1 MSEKQQLTIV
11 IDFHEPF
18 IKDDEFK
25 ALGYKVIRGNLGKG
39 NTDNFP
45 ECGDYYFKHENGEIL
60 IERKVMTDFDGS
72 MSSGHLFDQAQR
84 MREWAMESPNGTRH
98 CYIKT
103 IGNNAEYNKYAHV
116 DVKGRIGG
124 TESIQARYNIPVNNY
139 SYYINKKDVE
149 NKLPKEFG
157 FNWACHKLFRSLSEG
172 KFGEFRKS
180 DLFKYT
186 NPHNKKDFIDSR
198 DFYIHCFRGIQGVSE
213 VIAERIVDRLGIES
227 FEDLSI
233 NLNYESLKNG
243 VPKVGPKIARRIL
256 DHWNVI
262 L

>member
-1 MSEKQQLTIV
+1 MSEEKPTLV

-18 IKDDEFK
+18 TKDQEFE
-25 ALGYKVIRGNLGKG
+25 ALGYNIIRGNLGK
-39 NTDNFP
+39 DNKEGYP
-45 ECGDYYFKHENGEIL
+45 ECGDYYFAHPNGEIL
-60 IERKVMTDFDGS
+60 VERKAMNDFDGS

-84 MREWAMESPNGTRH
+84 MREWAMEREDGKR
-98 CYIKT
+98 YIYLKT
-103 IGNNAEYNKYAHV
+103 IGNNAEYNTYAHV
-116 DVKGRIGG
+116 GVKGRVGG
-124 TESIQARYNIPVNNY
+124 MMSIQNRYNIPVNNY
-139 SYYINKKDVE
+139 SYYINKKDAE
-149 NKLPKEFG
+149 IKLPKEYG

-227 FEDLSI
+227 FEDLTI
-233 NLNYESLKNG
+233 NLNYEALKT
-243 VPKVGPKIARRIL
+243 VPKVGPKIAQRIIE
-256 DHWNVI
+256 HWNVI